1 MFEEDIIRIKQEV
14 RDLRTAHLRGLG
26 MVNFSTASGTSSGLS
41 PDYYT
46 YDITITFDESAV
58 FPPICELSSNQ
69 SAGGF
74 YYSTWDSANR
84 TLQTKLMNTS
94 DLDPV
99 PVVKAVASTKILSVV
114 VTPVV

>member
-26 MVNFSTASGTSSGLS
+26 MVNFSTASATSSGLS
-41 PDYYT
+41 PNYYA
-46 YDITITFDESAV
+46 YNIVVTFDESAV

-74 YYSTWDSANR
+74 FYSTWNSASR

-94 DLDPV
+94 DVDPI
-99 PVVKAVASTKILSVV
+99 PLVKVVASTKILSVV